1 MFHATGFRVADLPDT
16 LTGNCGNSPGIAC
29 RLAWDI
35 THSPT
40 ATQVVKVYLAGPVSQ
55 AGRIAFVLVLALLV
69 RFIFHRL
76 INKVT
81 ERAATATLAV
91 TPNGRAHKAAATMQ
105 MAGTE
110 RREQR
115 ARALGSILRSA
126 ISVIVFGIAALTILS
141 ILGFNVAPLLASTA
155 VLGVALG
162 FGAQNLVRD
171 YLAGLLM
178 LVEDHYGVGDT
189 INAGVAT
196 GTVEAMSLLTTT
208 LRDVNGVVWHIRN
221 GTIDS
226 VGNES
231 QGWSRAVIDYPVPYE
246 EDLAKIRALMEQA
259 ADSLYRERGW
269 KKLILEKPEVWGAQ
283 GLSGREV
290 TMRLVAKTAPMRQLE
305 VARELRARVK
315 ATLDAAGV
323 QPAGPDTIVISAPPA
338 IATAERWHTP
348 GHDALT
354 PAAAPGRG
362 SGSMCR
368 RYCSNLPDGTSTR
381 STEPRQRR
389 GTRKLSGMSQPV
401 SFYEAVGGEEFF
413 TRLVHR
419 FYQGVAEDPVL
430 RPVYPAK
437 DLGPAE
443 EHLRLFL
450 MQYWGGP
457 RTYDELRGHP
467 RLRMRHARFTIG
479 EAERDAWL
487 HHMRVAL
494 DEARAGR
501 GARRPALGLP
511 GHGRAQPG
519 QRRSCARAP

>member
-1 MFHATGFRVADLPDT
+1 MTGL
-16 LTGNCGNSPGIAC
+16 
-29 RLAWDI
+29 
-35 THSPT
+35 
-40 ATQVVKVYLAGPVSQ
+40 
-55 AGRIAFVLVLALLV
+55 
-69 RFIFHRL
+69 
-76 INKVT
+76 
-81 ERAATATLAV
+81 
-91 TPNGRAHKAAATMQ
+91 
-105 MAGTE
+105 E

-126 ISVIVFGIAALTILS
+126 VSVIVFGIAALTILG
-141 ILGFNVAPLLASTA
+141 ILGFNLAPLLASTA

-231 QGWSRAVIDYPVPYE
+231 QGWSRAVIDYPVPYG
-246 EDLAKIRALMEQA
+246 EDLARIRALMEQA

-269 KKLILEKPEVWGAQ
+269 KKLMLEKPEVWGAQ
-283 GLSGREV
+283 ELSGKEV
-290 TMRLVAKTAPMRQLE
+290 TMRLVAKTTPMRQWE

-338 IATAERWHTP
+338 IGRAEPREDTSEPPASRRGAPATGPRS
-348 GHDALT
+348 DARNDEGRSQR
-354 PAAAPGRG
+354 APGGERE
-362 SGSMCR
+362 
-368 RYCSNLPDGTSTR
+368 STR
-381 STEPRQRR
+381 VAP
-389 GTRKLSGMSQPV
+389 RKLSRMSQPV

-419 FYQGVAEDPVL
+419 FYQGVADDPAL
-430 RPVYPAK
+430 RAVYPAK

-467 RLRMRHARFTIG
+467 RLRMRHARFAIG

-487 HHMRVAL
+487 RHMRVAL
-494 DEARAGR
+494 DELELDEALAAQLWDYLVMAAQSLINVDPAHGR
-501 GARRPALGLP
+501 PDLGLKP
-511 GHGRAQPG
+511 A
-519 QRRSCARAP
+519 